1 MSGPNV
7 VEEYWTGVA
16 SQLQV
21 EASVFSR
28 LVGHNGEVGR
38 ANELALA
45 QLVTSLLPSTVGVGT
60 GVIIDS
66 EGNRSAQTDLVIYD
80 KGAQPQILAHSTQL
94 LFPVE
99 TVLAA
104 IEVKTSVATADI
116 NDSGRKFKSV
126 RALKPKNGREVP
138 ITAFFGYSASSAPI
152 ARARELNSLAEAECP
167 DVACVLDP
175 GLVSRREDGN
185 LRMGAVPLHNV
196 DADGARIAGE
206 WIPQEKSAR
215 VVRGNASYPV
225 AGLKPYGDWVVFEPG
240 RALLLFAEALLTAL
254 AERTGSNVDWLSS
267 YVTETARETVLPPTT

>member
-1 MSGPNV
+1 
-7 VEEYWTGVA
+7 
-16 SQLQV
+16 
-21 EASVFSR
+21 
-28 LVGHNGEVGR
+28 
-38 ANELALA
+38 
-45 QLVTSLLPSTVGVGT
+45 
-60 GVIIDS
+60 
-66 EGNRSAQTDLVIYD
+66 VIYD
-80 KGAQPQILAHSTQL
+80 KGSQPQILAHSTQL

-104 IEVKTSVATADI
+104 IEVKTSVATTDI
-116 NDSGRKFKSV
+116 NDSARKFKSV
-126 RALKPKNGREVP
+126 KELKPNDGRDVP

-152 ARARELNSLAEAECP
+152 VRARELNALPEGECP

-175 GLVSRREDGN
+175 GLVSSRKDGD

-206 WIPQEKSAR
+206 WIPQKKSGR

-225 AGLKPYGDWVVFEPG
+225 AGLELYGGWVVFEPG

-267 YVTETARETVLPPTT
+267 YVTNTARETVLPPTT

>member
-1 MSGPNV
+1 MSGPSV

-66 EGNRSAQTDLVIYD
+66 EGNRSAQTDLVIFD

-116 NDSGRKFKSV
+116 TDSGRKFKSV

-152 ARARELNSLAEAECP
+152 TRARELNSLAAAECP

-175 GLVSRREDGN
+175 GLVSRRGDGN
-185 LRMGAVPLHNV
+185 LKMGAVPLHNL
-196 DADGARIAGE
+196 DADGARIPGE
-206 WIPQEKSAR
+206 WIPQEKSGR

-225 AGLKPYGDWVVFEPG
+225 AGLKQYGDWVVFEPG

-254 AERTGSNVDWLSS
+254 AERTGSNVDWLSA